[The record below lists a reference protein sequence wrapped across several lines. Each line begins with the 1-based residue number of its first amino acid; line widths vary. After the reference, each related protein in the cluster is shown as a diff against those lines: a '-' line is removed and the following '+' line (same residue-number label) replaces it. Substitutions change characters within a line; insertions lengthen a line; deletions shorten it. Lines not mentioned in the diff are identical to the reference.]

1 MKGWSNIFLIKPG
14 SQKELVGELSAN
26 SLTAI
31 EPPLWAGLM
40 AAFLRKKGFFVEVIF
55 MDGEKKS
62 YENSIWDGHHS

>member
-1 MKGWSNIFLIKPG
+1 MIDIHSHILPG
-14 SQKELVGELSAN
+14 VDDGVSAN

-40 AAFLRKKGFFVEVIF
+40 ATFLRKKGFFVKVIF

-62 YENSIWDGHHS
+62 HENSIWDGHHS